1 MLVEEVGWRDATARY
16 FPDVAAAVT
25 EAHAAAEVSPAEWK
39 ATYKMLT
46 HVPCVALHGALIHAN
61 AVMSMRGEHGAVRT
75 LAAWSQRF
83 LRADEDTLW
92 NDERSEGGSDSESPA
107 LETDPRIFWCERS
120 IDLLFCG

>member
-25 EAHAAAEVSPAEWK
+25 EAHAAADVSPAEWK

-61 AVMSMRGEHGAVRT
+61 AVMSMHGEHSAVRT

-83 LRADEDTLW
+83 LTADEDRATLW
-92 NDERSEGGSDSESPA
+92 NDEQPA
-107 LETDPRIFWCERS
+107 LQTDPGIFWCERS